1 MLTEIRRLWAH
12 ARWADT
18 ALLGALSE
26 SSPPEAL
33 GELAHVVAAEEVWLA
48 RLEQRPSRV
57 PVWPVLT
64 LTELHPLAAR
74 VHDDLS
80 GYLASLDDAAL
91 PRLVRYTNSAGRTF
105 ENTVADILLHAALHG
120 QYHRGKI
127 NLLLRQAGLNPAPTD
142 YIAFVRGAPAATQSP
157 GRS

>member
-1 MLTEIRRLWAH
+1 MRTEIRKLWAH

-18 ALLGALSE
+18 ALLDALGG
-26 SSPPEAL
+26 SPPADAL
-33 GELAHVVAAEEVWLA
+33 RELSHVIGAEEVWLA
-48 RLEQRPSRV
+48 RLERRPSRV

-64 LTELHPLAAR
+64 LTELRSLAAR

-80 GYLASLDDAAL
+80 GYLASLDDSVL
-91 PRLVRYTNSAGRTF
+91 PRLVEYTNSAGRTF
-105 ENTVADILLHAALHG
+105 ENTVGDILLHAALHG